1 MVLTMAAAMS
11 PLLQTWRWPLIALGV
26 SLAMLATAHAFERF
40 AFLLPCELC
49 LRQREV
55 YWAASAMAVTGLI
68 LWNIR
73 NNRRFMVAFNVMLG
87 LVFMTG
93 AVVAAY
99 HAGVEWKW
107 WPAPSGCSA
116 EAVDVMGLSLDGLDE
131 RTATVSCTDAA
142 WRMMGL
148 SMAGWNALVSLAL
161 AVMSFI
167 AAAIAF
173 PQSMGESDLA

>member
-11 PLLQTWRWPLIALGV
+11 PLLRTWRWPLIALGV

-55 YWAASAMAVTGLI
+55 YWAAAAMAVTGLI

-116 EAVDVMGLSLDGLDE
+116 EAVDVMGLSLDG
-131 RTATVSCTDAA
+131 
-142 WRMMGL
+142 MMGL

>member
-1 MVLTMAAAMS
+1 MTGAMS
-11 PLLQTWRWPLIALGV
+11 PLLRTWRWPLVALAA

-40 AFLLPCELC
+40 AYMLPCQLC

-55 YWAASAMAVTGLI
+55 YWAAMAMAATGLI

-73 NNRRFMVAFNVMLG
+73 NNRRFLVAFNVMLA

-93 AVVAAY
+93 AVVAMF

-107 WPAPSGCSA
+107 WPAPAGCTG
-116 EAVDVMGLSLDGLDE
+116 EAVDVMSVDFSRLDE
-131 RTATVSCTDAA
+131 RTATASCLDAP

-148 SMAGWNALVSLAL
+148 SMAGWNVIVSVILSGVSFLA
-161 AVMSFI
+161 AGV
-167 AAAIAF
+167 AF
-173 PQSMGESDLA
+173 RDASDISEPA